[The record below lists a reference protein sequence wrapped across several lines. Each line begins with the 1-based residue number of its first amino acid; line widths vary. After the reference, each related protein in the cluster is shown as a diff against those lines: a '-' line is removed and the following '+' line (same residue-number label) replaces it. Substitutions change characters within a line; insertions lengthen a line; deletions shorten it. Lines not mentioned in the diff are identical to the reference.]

1 MERIAKTGR
10 KYGVGIC
17 VVSQRPHELS
27 ETVLAQCS
35 SFVCL
40 RISNPD
46 DQSYVRQLV
55 PDAARGMLDA
65 LPTLA
70 QGEAIIVGE
79 SVPMPMRVQI
89 HLPDPPPNSS
99 NIDYAGEW
107 AHGPDEISVE
117 DMVDRWR
124 KQER

>member
-35 SFVCL
+35 TFVCL

-46 DQSYVRQLV
+46 DQAYVRQLV
-55 PDAARGMLDA
+55 PDAARGMLES

-70 QGEAIIVGE
+70 QGEAIVVGE

-89 HLPDPPPNSS
+89 YRPDPPPNSS

-107 AHGPDEISVE
+107 VHGPEEISVE

-124 KQER
+124 KQQR